1 MFKAV
6 VQGQGGLVVQG
17 RGGLVGNGAMLFKA
31 AHVVHVDPVL
41 LGPATWGVMS
51 EQRLGY
57 WSDFKSAVEAQYGL
71 SRRSCLRAFYDMTP
85 EADKATGDFLR
96 RVEDM

>member
-1 MFKAV
+1 M
-6 VQGQGGLVVQG
+6 
-17 RGGLVGNGAMLFKA
+17 
-31 AHVVHVDPVL
+31 VHVDPVL

-71 SRRSCLRAFYDMTP
+71 SRRACLRAFYDMTP
-85 EADKATGDFLR
+85 EADEATGDFLR
-96 RVEDM
+96 RVEDMWACYGVDKEETHCLFVKRLREEDLV